1 LEGTPLTTAR
11 KELLEALKVKAQQ
24 VRESILRMVY
34 AANSGHC
41 GGSLSAADLVTALY
55 FHIMRVNPQD
65 PNWEDRDRFILSKGH
80 ACPVIYAALALRGYF
95 PQEELGTLRA
105 INSRLQGH
113 PDMRKTPG
121 LDATT
126 GSLGQGL
133 SLGVGMALAAKI
145 GGKGY
150 RVYVLMGDG
159 ETNEGQIWEAAAC
172 AAKYGLNNLV
182 GIVDANGLQNDG
194 PTDAIMPMQPLAE
207 KWRAFGWNVLEIDG
221 HDMEQIVTALEQANE
236 SNQGKPT
243 AIIAKTV
250 KGKGV
255 SFMENVVEWHSGAPT
270 DAQLEQALDEIWGRR

>member
-1 LEGTPLTTAR
+1 MTTTKQELVEGLR
-11 KELLEALKVKAQQ
+11 VQAQH
-24 VRESILRMVY
+24 VREAILRMVY

-41 GGSLSAADLVTALY
+41 GGSLSAADIVTALY
-55 FHIMRVNPQD
+55 FHIMRIDPQH
-65 PNWEDRDRFILSKGH
+65 PSWEDRDRFILSKGH
-80 ACPVIYAALALRGYF
+80 ACPVLYSALALRGYF

-105 INSRLQGH
+105 MDSRLQGH

-133 SLGVGMALAAKI
+133 SLGVGMALGAKL
-145 GGKGY
+145 GGKAY

-172 AAKYGLNNLV
+172 AVKYRLDNLV
-182 GIVDANGLQNDG
+182 AIVDKNGLQNDG
-194 PTDAIMPMQPLAE
+194 PTDAIMPMGSLAE
-207 KWRAFGWNVLEIDG
+207 KWRAFGWDVVEIDG
-221 HDMEQIVTALEQANE
+221 HDMAQIVGALDEAKE
-236 SNQGKPT
+236 RSHGKPT

-255 SFMENVVEWHSGAPT
+255 SYMENVVEWHSGAPT
-270 DAQLEQALDEIWGRR
+270 DMELDIALAEIWKGR

>member
-1 LEGTPLTTAR
+1 
-11 KELLEALKVKAQQ
+11 
-24 VRESILRMVY
+24 M
-34 AANSGHC
+34 
-41 GGSLSAADLVTALY
+41 GGSGSLHFIQRPCLSSNLRS
-55 FHIMRVNPQD
+55 FSPERV
-65 PNWEDRDRFILSKGH
+65 L
-80 ACPVIYAALALRGYF
+80 

>member
-1 LEGTPLTTAR
+1 MTPQR
-11 KELLEALKVKAQQ
+11 RELLETLKLRARQ
-24 VRESILRMVY
+24 VRDRILRMVY

-41 GGSLSAADLVTALY
+41 GGSLSAADIVTALY
-55 FHIMRVNPQD
+55 FHIMRINPQD
-65 PNWEDRDRFILSKGH
+65 PNWPDRDRFILSKGH
-80 ACPVIYAALALRGYF
+80 SCPVVYAALALKGYF
-95 PQEELGTLRA
+95 PEEELSTLRA
-105 INSRLQGH
+105 IDSRLQGH

-133 SLGVGMALAAKI
+133 SLGVGMALGAKI

-159 ETNEGQIWEAAAC
+159 EVNEGQVWEAAAC
-172 AAKYGLNNLV
+172 AAKYRLDNLI
-182 GIVDANGLQNDG
+182 GIVDVNGLQNDG
-194 PTDAIMPMQPLAE
+194 PTDEIMPMQPLAE

-221 HDMEQIVTALEQANE
+221 HDMEQIVNALESAKD

-243 AIIAKTV
+243 VIIARTV

-270 DAQLEQALDEIWGRR
+270 DAELEQALAEIWSGR

>member
-1 LEGTPLTTAR
+1 MTTAR

-65 PNWEDRDRFILSKGH
+65 PKWEDRDRFILSKGH

-150 RVYVLMGDG
+150 RVFVLMGDG

-172 AAKYGLNNLV
+172 AAKYGLSNLV
-182 GIVDANGLQNDG
+182 GIVDENGLQNDG

>member
-1 LEGTPLTTAR
+1 MTTAR

-65 PNWEDRDRFILSKGH
+65 PKWEDRDRFILSKGH

>member
-1 LEGTPLTTAR
+1 MTTAR

>member
-1 LEGTPLTTAR
+1 MTTAR

-182 GIVDANGLQNDG
+182 GIVDENGLQNDG

>member
-1 LEGTPLTTAR
+1 MTTAR

-65 PNWEDRDRFILSKGH
+65 PKWEDRDRFILSKGH

-182 GIVDANGLQNDG
+182 GIVDENGLQNDG

>member
-1 LEGTPLTTAR
+1 MTTAR

-65 PNWEDRDRFILSKGH
+65 PKWEDRDRFILSKGH

-172 AAKYGLNNLV
+172 AAKYGLSNLV
-182 GIVDANGLQNDG
+182 GIVDENGLQNDG

>member
-1 LEGTPLTTAR
+1 LTIAR
-11 KELLEALKVKAQQ
+11 KELVEALRVKAQH
-24 VRESILRMVY
+24 VREGILRMVY

-41 GGSLSAADLVTALY
+41 GGSLSAADIVAALY
-55 FHIMRVNPQD
+55 FHIMQIDPQNPG
-65 PNWEDRDRFILSKGH
+65 WGGRDRFILSKGH
-80 ACPVIYAALALRGYF
+80 ACPVVYSALALRGYF
-95 PQEELGTLRA
+95 PREELGTLRA
-105 INSRLQGH
+105 LDSRLQGH

-133 SLGVGMALAAKI
+133 SLGVGMALGAKI

-172 AAKYGLNNLV
+172 AVKYRLDNLV
-182 GIVDANGLQNDG
+182 GIVDMNGLQNDG
-194 PTDAIMPMQPLAE
+194 PTDAIMPMQPLAD

-221 HDMEQIVTALEQANE
+221 HDMEQIVSALEQAGE
-236 SNQGKPT
+236 SKQGKPT
-243 AIIAKTV
+243 VIIAKTV

-255 SFMENVVEWHSGAPT
+255 SYMENVVEWHSGAPT
-270 DAQLEQALDEIWGRR
+270 DEQLDLALAEIWGGR

>member
-1 LEGTPLTTAR
+1 M
-11 KELLEALKVKAQQ
+11 EALKVKAQQ

-182 GIVDANGLQNDG
+182 GIVDENGLQNDG

>member
-1 LEGTPLTTAR
+1 LTTAR

-65 PNWEDRDRFILSKGH
+65 PKWEDRDRFILSKGH